1 MPKPKVAIVYL
12 SYNSRPYLD
21 EVVLSIEKQTYPRE
35 LIKLVIVDNPAEDDS
50 AKYIEKKILPRS
62 GDTLP
67 EIAFFPNGK
76 NEGFAIGNNLGINH
90 ALLEGYD
97 YVYLL
102 NNDAKL
108 HSEAIERAV
117 ELAESDSQIGSVQS
131 LMLLWQDPDVVNST
145 GGMIHYLGFGF
156 VRDNGKKLERQ
167 ALACYSERSNSLKA
181 VAPMH
186 CEIAYASG
194 AAVLYRAEL
203 LQRIGAF
210 DEFLWLYHEDLELGW
225 RIRLAGYKNAIAT
238 RSICYHHY
246 EFSRS
251 ISKWFWMERNRYVVM
266 FTHLHWRTLLLIA
279 PALLLMDLIV
289 WGGSLK
295 SGFIKEKFSSCVDLW
310 RPKTLRNIA
319 AKRRI
324 SRESR
329 KVSDC
334 EIMSLY
340 TAKIEHQETNN
351 PIVTHIVNPFFAL
364 YWRIIYRFICW

>member
-1 MPKPKVAIVYL
+1 VSHPKVAIIYL

-21 EVVLSIEKQTYPRE
+21 EVVLSIENQTYPKQLTK
-35 LIKLVIVDNPAEDDS
+35 LIIVDNPADDDS
-50 AKYIEKKILPRS
+50 AKYIDKKILPKS
-62 GDTLP
+62 GKSLP
-67 EIAFFPNGK
+67 EIAFFPNEK

-108 HSEAIERAV
+108 HSETIERAV
-117 ELAESDSQIGSVQS
+117 TLAESDKEIGSVQS
-131 LMLLWQDPDVVNST
+131 LMLLWQNPDEINST

-156 VRDNGKKLERQ
+156 TRD
-167 ALACYSERSNSLKA
+167 YKA
-181 VAPMH
+181 EADDMDIPSGSQ
-186 CEIAYASG
+186 IAYSSG

-203 LQRIGAF
+203 LKKIGAF

-225 RIRLAGYKNAIAT
+225 RIRLAGYKNVLASK
-238 RSICYHHY
+238 SICYHKY

-266 FTHLHWRTLLLIA
+266 FMHLQWRTLLLTT

-289 WGGSLK
+289 WAGSLK
-295 SGFIKEKFSSCVDLW
+295 SGFIKEKFFSCLDFFN
-310 RPKTLRNIA
+310 PKTLRHIA

-324 SRESR
+324 SQDTR

-334 EIMSLY
+334 EIMSLF

-351 PIVTHIVNPFFAL
+351 WAVKLIINPFFAL
-364 YWRIIYRFICW
+364 YWKIVYKFICW

>member
-1 MPKPKVAIVYL
+1 MRRPKVAIIYL

-21 EVVLSIEKQTYPRE
+21 EVVLSLESQTYPRE
-35 LIKLVIVDNPAEDDS
+35 FMKLIIVDNPATDDS
-50 AKYIEKKILPRS
+50 ANYIEKKIISKS
-62 GDTLP
+62 GASLP
-67 EIAFFPNGK
+67 EIAFFPNEK

-108 HSEAIERAV
+108 HPAAIKEAV
-117 ELAESDSQIGSVQS
+117 TLAKSDSTIGSVQS
-131 LMLLWQDPDVVNST
+131 LMLLWQNPDIINST
-145 GGMIHYLGFGF
+145 GNMIHYLGFGYS
-156 VRDNGKKLERQ
+156 RENGMSIAKTQ
-167 ALACYSERSNSLKA
+167 AKNGEELAYS
-181 VAPMH
+181 
-186 CEIAYASG
+186 SG
-194 AAVLYRAEL
+194 AAVLYRSEL

-225 RIRLAGYKNAIAT
+225 RIRLAGYKNVLAT
-238 RSICYHHY
+238 ESICYHHY

-251 ISKWFWMERNRYVVM
+251 ISKWFWMERNRYVVL
-266 FTHLHWRTLLLIA
+266 FTHLRWRTLLLIT
-279 PALLLMDLIV
+279 PALMLMDLIV
-289 WGGSLK
+289 WVGSIK
-295 SGFIKEKFSSCVDLW
+295 SGFIKQKFLSCVDFW

-324 SRESR
+324 SQGAR

-351 PIVTHIVNPFFAL
+351 PIVNYIINPFFTL
-364 YWRIIYRFICW
+364 YWKIVYHLI